1 MDGNGHA
8 TLAILIGVW
17 ATFALDVFSTLNSS
31 PRTTEINVGK
41 RRESLMYWVGVGSL
55 VAVGGGLIASLV
67 SRRVWPALVTASVA
81 GGMYLLYVHAC
92 KRGEQSPGETTETY

>member
-31 PRTTEINVGK
+31 PPSSIAPGPSPVDGAIAPPC
-41 RRESLMYWVGVGSL
+41 GVVNDGITPY
-55 VAVGGGLIASLV
+55 VVE
-67 SRRVWPALVTASVA
+67 PE
-81 GGMYLLYVHAC
+81 LLPDCTV
-92 KRGEQSPGETTETY
+92 